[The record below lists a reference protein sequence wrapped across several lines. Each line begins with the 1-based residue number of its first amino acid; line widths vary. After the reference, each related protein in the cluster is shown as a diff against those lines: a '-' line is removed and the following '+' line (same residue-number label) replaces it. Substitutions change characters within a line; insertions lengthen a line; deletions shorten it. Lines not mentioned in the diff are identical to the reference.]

1 MKVLGIV
8 AEYNPMH
15 NGHIHHI
22 NISKEIVEPD
32 YTICVMSGF
41 FTQRG
46 EPAIFDKWE
55 RARHAVQNGID
66 LVIEIP
72 YVYACNSGRFFASAA
87 MDLLNGIGV
96 VTDFSFGAESDL
108 HSLQKTH

>member
-1 MKVLGIV
+1 
-8 AEYNPMH
+8 MH

-55 RARHAVQNGID
+55 RARQDGLGGGERTAG
-66 LVIEIP
+66 
-72 YVYACNSGRFFASAA
+72 G
-87 MDLLNGIGV
+87 G
-96 VTDFSFGAESDL
+96 
-108 HSLQKTH
+108 

>member
-46 EPAIFDKWE
+46 EPCCPEEAEVPF
-55 RARHAVQNGID
+55 G
-66 LVIEIP
+66 
-72 YVYACNSGRFFASAA
+72 GR
-87 MDLLNGIGV
+87 MRTGKREGNR
-96 VTDFSFGAESDL
+96 
-108 HSLQKTH
+108 

>member
-55 RARHAVQNGID
+55 RAR
-66 LVIEIP
+66 
-72 YVYACNSGRFFASAA
+72 GRKT
-87 MDLLNGIGV
+87 LLILKN
-96 VTDFSFGAESDL
+96 FKLSN
-108 HSLQKTH
+108 